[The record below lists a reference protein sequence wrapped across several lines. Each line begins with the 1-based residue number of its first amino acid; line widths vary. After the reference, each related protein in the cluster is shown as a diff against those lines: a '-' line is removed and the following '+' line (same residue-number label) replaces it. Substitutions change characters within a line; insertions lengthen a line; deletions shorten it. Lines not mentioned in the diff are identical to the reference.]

1 MSEKRLGAKQL
12 DYATDIVNILEPIVI
27 DVTDQTE
34 QEKQLKQRVIDA
46 INDSP
51 KKKKGYLVM
60 EIKDRERQGMTEKRF
75 TIKPQDDYWA
85 VVDNYNGDK
94 VCIING
100 IHTEIEAIWLCN
112 FMNEQQA
119 TISDLKDENEQLK
132 EERNYF
138 ERKKCEYF
146 NKYNKK
152 HLDNIQLKEENE
164 QLKKRLEH
172 YKEVEAMN
180 GDGKNE

>member
-60 EIKDRERQGMTEKRF
+60 EIKDRER
-75 TIKPQDDYWA
+75 
-85 VVDNYNGDK
+85 
-94 VCIING
+94 
-100 IHTEIEAIWLCN
+100 
-112 FMNEQQA
+112 
-119 TISDLKDENEQLK
+119 
-132 EERNYF
+132 
-138 ERKKCEYF
+138 
-146 NKYNKK
+146 
-152 HLDNIQLKEENE
+152 
-164 QLKKRLEH
+164 
-172 YKEVEAMN
+172 
-180 GDGKNE
+180 

>member
-60 EIKDRERQGMTEKRF
+60 EIKDREK
-75 TIKPQDDYWA
+75 
-85 VVDNYNGDK
+85 
-94 VCIING
+94 
-100 IHTEIEAIWLCN
+100 
-112 FMNEQQA
+112 
-119 TISDLKDENEQLK
+119 
-132 EERNYF
+132 
-138 ERKKCEYF
+138 
-146 NKYNKK
+146 
-152 HLDNIQLKEENE
+152 
-164 QLKKRLEH
+164 
-172 YKEVEAMN
+172 
-180 GDGKNE
+180 